1 VSLERDEVYTTEE
14 VVNFLKISR
23 PTFYKYIHQGKIR
36 ATKVGGGWRILDSEL
51 VRFLD
56 YQRVSDEIAG
66 SG

>member
-1 VSLERDEVYTTEE
+1 MERDELYTTEQ

-56 YQRVSDEIAG
+56 YGRVGDEIARNG
-66 SG
+66 